1 MTQMFDKFI
10 EEREDP
16 VKAQAVNEGVCV
28 CVSICTLSMCP
39 FVLYQCVHLYFIYVS
54 ICTLSMCPFGI
65 VPGLF
70 EMKLPE
76 LKERTQ
82 EIEM

>member
-28 CVSICTLSMCP
+28 CPFVLCLCVHLYFIYVSICTLSMCP
-39 FVLYQCVHLYFIYVS
+39 FVLYQCVHLA
-54 ICTLSMCPFGI
+54 
-65 VPGLF
+65 LF
-70 EMKLPE
+70 QVC
-76 LKERTQ
+76 LK
-82 EIEM
+82 

>member
-39 FVLYQCVHLYFIYVS
+39 FVLYQCVHLYFINVS
-54 ICTLSMCPFGI
+54 ICTLSMCPF
-65 VPGLF
+65 VLYQCVHLALF
-70 EMKLPE
+70 QVC
-76 LKERTQ
+76 LK
-82 EIEM
+82 